1 MTYYND
7 PLLVAAAVGVLL
19 LFRRVRF
26 SSRAVN
32 SLAASALAVY
42 LFQSS
47 AWAESLLYPFVRK
60 LYSDGH
66 FSGGGYFVDNH
77 RFGDA
82 LRCCCAGC

>member
-47 AWAESLLYPFVRK
+47 AWPSRCSIRSCGSSIRTAISA
-60 LYSDGH
+60 
-66 FSGGGYFVDNH
+66 GYFVDNH
-77 RFGDA
+77 RFGSA
-82 LRCCCAGC
+82 VRCCCAGC